1 MMDVIRVIV
10 VDSSAYVRCRLTF
23 ILDKEPD
30 IWVVGTAPHGA
41 RVLALAQEL
50 RPHVIL
56 LALELSDGSGL
67 TVLDDMMHTHPIPI
81 VVICGGTHDAAMM
94 ALKAVHM
101 GAVDF
106 IQCDPADEAMLEAL
120 RWELTEKVRTASRIR
135 VIRSLR
141 LRKAPGAGSPVGID
155 MEPVAAASPVAAVET
170 AAPPKTVVIIGAST
184 GGPTALRLLLGAL
197 PKCFPAGII
206 VVQHMP
212 KGFTAVLAAQLDR
225 YTAISVREAGR
236 GTRLEMGAALVAP
249 GDTHLLLRPGLCV
262 QLTKEPPV
270 GGHRPSIDVTMNS
283 AAQICGVRTQGVILT
298 GMGAD
303 GAMGMKAI
311 HAKGGK
317 TFAQDAESCVVDGM
331 PKRARETGIIDYVDT
346 PVQIARYLIATQ
358 P

>member
-1 MMDVIRVIV
+1 
-10 VDSSAYVRCRLTF
+10 
-23 ILDKEPD
+23 
-30 IWVVGTAPHGA
+30 
-41 RVLALAQEL
+41 
-50 RPHVIL
+50 
-56 LALELSDGSGL
+56 
-67 TVLDDMMHTHPIPI
+67 MMHIHPTPI

-94 ALKAVHM
+94 ALQAVHM

-106 IQCDPADEAMLEAL
+106 IQCDPGNEAMLETL

-141 LRKAPGAGSPVGID
+141 LRNAPSAGSSVDRGTD
-155 MEPVAAASPVAAVET
+155 SAAAALSVVPMTTTVASPE
-170 AAPPKTVVIIGAST
+170 TVVVIGAST

-212 KGFTAVLAAQLDR
+212 EGFTAVLAAQLDR
-225 YTAISVREAGR
+225 YTAISVREAEH
-236 GTRLEMGAALVAP
+236 GTRLDMGAALVAP

-262 QLTKEPPV
+262 QLTREPPV
-270 GGHRPSIDVTMNS
+270 GGHRPSIDVTMSS
-283 AAQICGVRTQGVILT
+283 AAQLCGARAQGVILT

-346 PVQIARYLIATQ
+346 PAQIARYLIATQ
-358 P
+358 QQCRR